1 MKKLQAR
8 VTANAVSFYITG
20 FIPLLFSLFLISS
33 CGVNSADEGDVMI
46 INLESVV
53 GSGRVVNLSEVADD
67 IRYVALETTDS
78 SLIGSFPTVF
88 YENERIYVISMRV
101 VKVFDKDGK
110 YLFTF
115 DKRGRGP
122 MEYTSPRKIV
132 IEPESG
138 DITIIVHSA
147 DESKILTYDRDGNYL
162 NTKFLPVLTETKLDI
177 TTKITDNFYVA
188 SLATISRGE
197 VDFYAVAFDSLS
209 NLLFKAPKPT
219 IPENAEDR
227 VSMISIGIDR
237 PAGGSTLFFNLPLV
251 IYKFDNNA
259 RLITGANDTIFNLN
273 TKLEYSALYAI
284 NFGKYKN
291 LSKDRNLIDEIDAN
305 HISLIRSYF
314 IESKENILLKFNLRG
329 FAHEPF
335 EVTMESVQGTRVNK
349 RRDCYA
355 LFNKGTG
362 LLTLLNLPI
371 ANNQGF
377 MDDIMMGPPFLPTA
391 ISSRFEAVS
400 IHSAS
405 RVIEH
410 AETNS
415 ISPELAK
422 IVSKLND
429 TDNPVVSITSFK

>member
-1 MKKLQAR
+1 MKTNSGKESP
-8 VTANAVSFYITG
+8 SFIYSLRL
-20 FIPLLFSLFLISS
+20 PLLSAILSIILIGS
-33 CGVNSADEGDVMI
+33 CGDKTVQNGEVQVID
-46 INLESVV
+46 LESVI

-78 SLIGSFPTVF
+78 SLIGVFPTVF
-88 YENERIYVISMRV
+88 YENERIYVLSMRV
-101 VKVFDKDGK
+101 IKVFDKDGK

-138 DITIIVHSA
+138 DITIIVNSA

-162 NTKFLPVLTETKLDI
+162 NTKFLPILTETKLDI
-177 TTKITDNFYVA
+177 TTKISDNFYVA
-188 SLATISRGE
+188 SVSPASKIEL
-197 VDFYAVAFDSLS
+197 DFYAVAFDSLS
-209 NLLFKAPKPT
+209 NLLFKAPKPL
-219 IPENAEDR
+219 IPEYEDDKI
-227 VSMISIGIDR
+227 SITSIGIDK
-237 PAGGSTLFFNLPLV
+237 PSGESTLFFNPAPI
-251 IYKFDNNA
+251 IYKFDDNA
-259 RLITGANDTIFNLN
+259 RLVTGVNDTIFNLN
-273 TKLEYSALYAI
+273 SKLEYSALFAI
-284 NFGKYKN
+284 NYGKYKN
-291 LSKDRNLIDEIDAN
+291 VSKDRGTIDEIDGKHVTLLRN
-305 HISLIRSYF
+305 YF

-329 FAHEPF
+329 FAHEPY
-335 EVTMESVQGTRVNK
+335 EVNMETARGVNVIK

-355 LFNKGTG
+355 LFNKSTG

-391 ISSRFEAVS
+391 ISSRFDAIS

-405 RVIEH
+405 SIIEH

-415 ISPELAK
+415 TSGELAK

-429 TDNPVVSITSFK
+429 TDNPVVSIASFK